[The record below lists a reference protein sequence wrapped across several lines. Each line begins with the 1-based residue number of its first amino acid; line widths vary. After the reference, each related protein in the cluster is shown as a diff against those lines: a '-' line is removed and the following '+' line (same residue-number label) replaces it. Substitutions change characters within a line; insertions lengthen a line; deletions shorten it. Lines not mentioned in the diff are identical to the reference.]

1 FLRLNPDFLVLIHR
15 CLLMWIVNMRRYS
28 DYSESARRIC
38 HTLAVVSDLLFW
50 QKRRS
55 LTEDFAGMI
64 LLALT
69 GWRF

>member
-1 FLRLNPDFLVLIHR
+1 
-15 CLLMWIVNMRRYS
+15 MWIVNMRRYS